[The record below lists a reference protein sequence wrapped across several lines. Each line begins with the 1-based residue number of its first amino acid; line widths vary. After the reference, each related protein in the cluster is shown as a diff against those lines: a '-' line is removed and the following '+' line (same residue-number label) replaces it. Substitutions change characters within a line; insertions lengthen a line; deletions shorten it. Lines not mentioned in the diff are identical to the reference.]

1 MNEDFKKIIGEHQ
14 ERDGYWYLL
23 KMKYSDRTILKVGHT
38 FADPTERFKGISTS
52 FDVPLK
58 NLSII
63 VIAKIKY
70 AHLIEKEFHKNNK
83 KKKLSD
89 VNSSLFGK
97 SKECYPYDKKMLNIV
112 SKFIDK
118 NKSDF
123 KDCYFDSEF
132 NIIKDCNEVKKL
144 IKTTL
149 TPSEKWNKENI
160 LPEKRISKK
169 VQYYGY

>member
-1 MNEDFKKIIGEHQ
+1 
-14 ERDGYWYLL
+14 
-23 KMKYSDRTILKVGHT
+23 
-38 FADPTERFKGISTS
+38 
-52 FDVPLK
+52 
-58 NLSII
+58 
-63 VIAKIKY
+63 
-70 AHLIEKEFHKNNK
+70 
-83 KKKLSD
+83 
-89 VNSSLFGK
+89 
-97 SKECYPYDKKMLNIV
+97 MLNIV

-169 VQYYGY
+169 TQFYGD